1 MKTEKTSKKIID
13 LLDTWM
19 AEVDTDPNLQD
30 CMVEYAK
37 GRGKVIMEEICRGKD
52 TRFFRM
58 VADQDIIGWRRFMEG
73 MVCKG
78 LWEIQSTYSAV
89 NGLNVFLEQWTTGV
103 ITKLK
108 RWNVKLEA
116 TPGQWLY
123 CCVQIHERCKGT
135 QAMLRKEEL
144 QKEIEAQQ
152 EMGYQGVLD
161 EDLYLAEVNLEELE
175 NNSGE

>member
-19 AEVDTDPNLQD
+19 AEVDTDPNLRD

-37 GRGKVIMEEICRGKD
+37 GRGKVIMEEICRGRD

-78 LWEIQSTYSAV
+78 LREIQSTYSAV
-89 NGLNVFLEQWTTGV
+89 NGSNVSPEQWTTGV
-103 ITKLK
+103 VIKLLK
-108 RWNVKLEA
+108 A
-116 TPGQWLY
+116 TLGQWLY
-123 CCVQIHERCKGT
+123 CCIQIHDRIKGT
-135 QAMLRKEEL
+135 QAT
-144 QKEIEAQQ
+144 
-152 EMGYQGVLD
+152 
-161 EDLYLAEVNLEELE
+161 
-175 NNSGE
+175 